1 MTEVRHYVILKHEF
15 LHIAKIFNSFG
26 NDKPS
31 MRQKIY
37 PIRLIF
43 DFHHRHWVQI
53 LNPCRPVAIH
63 HTWQWN

>member
-1 MTEVRHYVILKHEF
+1 MTEVRQYEMLEHEF
-15 LHIAKIFNSFG
+15 LHIAIILNLFG

-43 DFHHRHWVQI
+43 DFHHRHWVQN
-53 LNPCRPVAIH
+53 LNPCRPVAFH
-63 HTWQWN
+63 HTS